1 MSDIL
6 MPKATAVWLVDNTSL
21 TFDQIADFCGLHP
34 LEVRGIADGEV
45 ARDIRGAD
53 PIGNGQLSREE
64 LDAALQPLGWKVSEF
79 CRATGLHRNTP
90 SRWRNEG
97 VEIPAW
103 VPKHLGLLLELQRL
117 HAAYLVPPSTKGDD

>member
-1 MSDIL
+1 ML
-6 MPKATAVWLVDNTSL
+6 HMPNPETPMT
-21 TFDQIADFCGLHP
+21 I
-34 LEVRGIADGEV
+34 
-45 ARDIRGAD
+45 
-53 PIGNGQLSREE
+53 EE
-64 LDAALQPLGWKVSEF
+64 LDAALQSLGWKVSEF

-117 HAAYLVPPSTKGDD
+117 HAAYLVPPSTKSDD